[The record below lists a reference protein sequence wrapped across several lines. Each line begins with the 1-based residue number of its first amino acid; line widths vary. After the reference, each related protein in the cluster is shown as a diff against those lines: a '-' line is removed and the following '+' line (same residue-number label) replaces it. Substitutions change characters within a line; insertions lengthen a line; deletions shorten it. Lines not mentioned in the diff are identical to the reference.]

1 MNISDLE
8 SICELI
14 YNYFSAKFFRN
25 NCGYTF
31 NINLKNNER

>member
-1 MNISDLE
+1 VICV

-31 NINLKNNER
+31 NEKDFLEGGLY

>member
-1 MNISDLE
+1 VICV

-25 NCGYTF
+25 NCGYTLRKIIGRLENF
-31 NINLKNNER
+31 F